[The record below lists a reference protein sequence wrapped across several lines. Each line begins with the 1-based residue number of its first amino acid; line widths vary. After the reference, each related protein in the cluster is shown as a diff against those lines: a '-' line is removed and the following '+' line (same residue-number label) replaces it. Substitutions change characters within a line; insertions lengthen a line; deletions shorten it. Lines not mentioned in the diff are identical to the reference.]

1 MTELLIIGAGGHG
14 KVVADTAEACG
25 YSNIAFFDQSWPEH
39 TENGRWKI
47 IGKPTRSD
55 MTMFCAVG
63 KNDIR
68 ARIFEVYHL
77 NNIPFLIHPSAIIS
91 PTVKVGHGALV
102 VAGSIVNAD
111 TSIGRG
117 TILNTACSVDHDCMI
132 GDFVHISPGAHLAGG
147 VHVGDGAWIGIGAVV
162 REGVRIGKNVIV
174 AAGAAVVRDIEDG
187 VRVGGV
193 PAREF

>member
-25 YSNIAFFDQSWPEH
+25 YSDIGFLDQSWPEH
-39 TENGRWKI
+39 TKNGRWKI
-47 IGKPTRSD
+47 IGKPTPSD
-55 MTMFCAVG
+55 VTMFCAVG

-68 ARIFEVYHL
+68 AHIFEEYHL
-77 NNIPFLIHPSAIIS
+77 NNSPVLIHPSAILS
-91 PTVKVGHGALV
+91 PTVKMGPGALA

-117 TILNTACSVDHDCMI
+117 AILNTACSVDHDCLI
-132 GDFVHISPGAHLAGG
+132 GDFVHISPGAHLAGD
-147 VHVGDGAWIGIGAVV
+147 VRVGDGTWIGIGAVV

-174 AAGAAVVRDIEDG
+174 AAGAAVISDIEDRA
-187 VRVGGV
+187 RVGGV
-193 PAREF
+193 PARKF

>member
-1 MTELLIIGAGGHG
+1 MIGLRIIGAGGHG

-25 YSNIAFFDQSWPEH
+25 YSDIVFLDQIWPER

-47 IGKPTRSD
+47 IGKPNQSD
-55 MTMFCAVG
+55 VTLFCAVG

-68 ARIFEVYHL
+68 ARMFEDYHL
-77 NNIPFLIHPSAIIS
+77 NNSPVLIHPSAILS
-91 PTVKVGHGALV
+91 PTVKMGPGALV

-117 TILNTACSVDHDCMI
+117 AILNTACSVDHDCLI
-132 GDFVHISPGAHLAGG
+132 GDFVHISPGAHLAGD
-147 VHVGDGAWIGIGAVV
+147 VRVGDGTWIGIGAVV

-174 AAGAAVVRDIEDG
+174 AAGAAIIRDIEDG
-187 VRVGGV
+187 ARVGGV
-193 PAREF
+193 PARKF

>member
-25 YSNIAFFDQSWPEH
+25 YSNIAFLDQSWPEH
-39 TENGRWKI
+39 TKNGRWQI
-47 IGKPTRSD
+47 IGKPRQSD
-55 MTMFCAVG
+55 VTMFCAVG

-68 ARIFEVYHL
+68 ARIFEEYHL
-77 NNIPFLIHPSAIIS
+77 NNSPVLIHPSAILS
-91 PTVKVGHGALV
+91 STVKMGPGALV
-102 VAGSIVNAD
+102 VAGSVVNAD
-111 TSIGRG
+111 ASIGRG
-117 TILNTACSVDHDCMI
+117 AILNTACTVDHDCKI
-132 GDFVHISPGAHLAGG
+132 GEFVHISPGAHLAGG

-162 REGVRIGKNVIV
+162 REGVRVGKNVMV
-174 AAGAAVVRDIEDG
+174 AAGAVVVDDIDDG